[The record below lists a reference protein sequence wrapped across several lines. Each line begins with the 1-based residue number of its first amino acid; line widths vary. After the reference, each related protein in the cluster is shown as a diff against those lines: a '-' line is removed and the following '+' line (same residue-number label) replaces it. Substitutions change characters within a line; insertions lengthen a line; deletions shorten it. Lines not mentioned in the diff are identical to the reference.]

1 MPGRR
6 SCARGSTPRKPGGK
20 PRPTRHAGLLLDLIR
35 SLLGTKRSPTGAT
48 VTTGGPDD
56 LRREAEAHERAGR
69 LNEALACYRAWTG
82 RDPRAVDAWLGLG
95 NVQADLWSIE
105 DALAAYRTALELAP
119 DSASIFS
126 GILFFSH
133 YLAPADPAALFE
145 LHRRYGA
152 LMRRTRPPLDDA
164 GVPPRDPRRRL
175 RIGYV
180 SPNFS
185 RHSVGYFIAP
195 VIAAH
200 DRSRYEVFC
209 YYTHRLSDDTTA
221 RIRQAA
227 DGWREVAG
235 AGDDAL
241 DALIRADR
249 IDVLVDLAGHC
260 KGNRLAV
267 FARKPAPVQVTWLGY
282 PDTTGLATMDARIT
296 DAIADPAPEADARHT
311 ERLCRIEGA
320 FLTYEPPADSP
331 PVVERDG
338 LPVVFGSFNHVA
350 KLNPATISVWADI
363 LARVPGARLV
373 LKSGP
378 LDRAE
383 TRSRVLECFE
393 RHGVAAARIAVEGW
407 REDRASHL
415 ATYAGVDIAL
425 DTFPY
430 NGTTTTCEALWMGV
444 PVVSRVGTVHMS
456 RVGASLLDC
465 VGLGELA
472 ARSDAAYV
480 ATAVALAHDEPHR
493 ARLRAGLRER
503 LRASPLLDHA
513 GFTRRLEARYLEAL
527 EARADGDRAP

>member
-1 MPGRR
+1 
-6 SCARGSTPRKPGGK
+6 
-20 PRPTRHAGLLLDLIR
+20 
-35 SLLGTKRSPTGAT
+35 
-48 VTTGGPDD
+48 VPDD

-69 LNEALACYRAWTG
+69 LNDALECFRAWTE
-82 RDPRAVDAWLGLG
+82 RDPRAVDAWLGVG
-95 NVQADLWSIE
+95 NVLADLWSIE
-105 DALAAYRTALELAP
+105 DALAAYRSALELAP

-133 YLAPADPAALFE
+133 YLVPADPDGLFE
-145 LHRRYGA
+145 LHRCYGE
-152 LMRRTRPPLDDA
+152 LMRRTRPPRGGA
-164 GVPPRDPRRRL
+164 GTHPPDPQRRL

-227 DGWREVAG
+227 DGWRDVAG
-235 AGDDAL
+235 ASDDAL
-241 DALIRADR
+241 EALIREDR

-267 FARKPAPVQVTWLGY
+267 FARKPAPLQVTWLGY
-282 PDTTGLATMDARIT
+282 PDTTGLDTMDARIT
-296 DAIADPAPEADARHT
+296 DAIADPAPEADTRHT
-311 ERLCRIEGA
+311 ERLRRIEGG
-320 FLTYEPPADSP
+320 FLTYEPPPDCPAVAARSAA
-331 PVVERDG
+331 
-338 LPVVFGSFNHVA
+338 PVVFGSFNHVA
-350 KLNPATISVWADI
+350 KLNPATIAVWADI

-383 TRSRVLECFE
+383 TRNRVLECFE
-393 RHGVAAARIAVEGW
+393 RHGVAAARIGVEGW

-415 ATYAGVDIAL
+415 SAYAEVDIAL

-456 RVGASLLDC
+456 RVGASLLGC
-465 VGLGELA
+465 VGLGEFA

-480 ATAVALAHDEPHR
+480 ATAVALAHDGTRR
-493 ARLRAGLRER
+493 AALRAGLRDR

-527 EARADGDRAP
+527 ATRDDGDRAG